1 MFPNPLAHGRE
12 AGPRHHWSVYV
23 LLALLG
29 GMLTFAGARA
39 QQKAS
44 DAATFRELIEDCVEF
59 REHRECREILCKG
72 RWPDLLRPR
81 AVLLPGLQG
90 IRTRRPQE
98 SAGQRRVRVADCG
111 QGAQGDAPR

>member
-1 MFPNPLAHGRE
+1 MSPNPLAHGRE

-44 DAATFRELIEDCVEF
+44 DAATFRKLLEDYV
-59 REHRECREILCKG
+59 
-72 RWPDLLRPR
+72 LRG
-81 AVLLPGLQG
+81 VPG
-90 IRTRRPQE
+90 TRRMPG
-98 SAGQRRVRVADCG
+98 SFMPKTMG
-111 QGAQGDAPR
+111 